1 MATSN
6 FVVKNTSVDSL
17 FTFLRDTGAAEDT
30 AGLLI
35 SEWLAE
41 NLGKRRRSFQFRTDF
56 PEAMA
61 ECAAAFERSF
71 AHTDWVDGESVVQA
85 SETPTEEGFNKRF
98 HAIEDDLDAVKQDLL
113 TAFACLAE
121 MRRTLRAMFNELVTE
136 INTINSLIDT
146 GPTVPTFP
154 TFPGV
159 VNQGT
164 FAGTVKFMERDM
176 ALWNTPQGL
185 FMLPATPQPAPDL
198 RNPRFDSAGILQ
210 GKFLEQAD
218 IAQTFPDKVPVKD
231 LVEKFG
237 DEVLSDGRTV
247 RDVVNILPSDFV
259 AANLGDLVD
268 QVAEREAGA
277 IRTEVGAT
285 NAITSNLGISFGNE
299 AVATAPVANATFV
312 PQDASTVLNNAGVS
326 TIAELANADPVKV
339 QKQLATAGV
348 AVTPATVAGWQGIAK
363 TLTKLR

>member
-6 FVVKNTSVDSL
+6 FVVKGTNVDSL
-17 FTFLRDTGAAEDT
+17 FTYLRDTGAAEET

-41 NLGKRRRSFQFRTDF
+41 NLGKRRRSFQFSTNF
-56 PEAMA
+56 PAA
-61 ECAAAFERSF
+61 VADCAAAFERSF

-85 SETPTEEGFNKRF
+85 SDTPTEEGFNKRF
-98 HAIEDDLDAVKQDLL
+98 HAIEADLDAVKHDLV

-136 INTINSLIDT
+136 INTINSLIDP
-146 GPTVPTFP
+146 GPTFPTFP
-154 TFPGV
+154 TFPGA

-164 FAGTVKFMERDM
+164 FAGTVKFMDRDM
-176 ALWNTPQGL
+176 AMWNTNQGL
-185 FMLPATPQPAPDL
+185 FMLPATPQPAPDI
-198 RNPRFDSAGILQ
+198 RNPRLNSAGVLK
-210 GKFLEQAD
+210 GKFLEQLA
-218 IAQTFPDKVPVKD
+218 IEQTFPDKVPVKD

-277 IRTEVGAT
+277 IRTEVGAM
-285 NAITSNLGISFGNE
+285 NAITSNLGIAFEKE

-312 PQDASTVLNNAGVS
+312 PQDVGAVLNNAGVS
-326 TIAELANADPVKV
+326 TIEKLAGADPVAV
-339 QKQLATAGV
+339 QKELAKAGLT
-348 AVTPATVAGWQGIAK
+348 VTPAVVAGWQGIAK